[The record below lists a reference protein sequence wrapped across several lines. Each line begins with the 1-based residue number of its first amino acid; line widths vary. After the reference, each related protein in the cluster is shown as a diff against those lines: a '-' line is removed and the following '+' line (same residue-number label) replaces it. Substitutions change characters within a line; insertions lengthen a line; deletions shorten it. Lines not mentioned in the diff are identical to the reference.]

1 MGLYKKKWLFLLRIC
16 TFILLFLFILEPIGS
31 ILIRKNP
38 TITILID
45 SSKSM
50 KIVSAKV
57 HKLVDAIKR
66 LKLKKEFFSFDKSV
80 TRRASLSLK
89 DSLAFTGNRTD
100 IGTALSSVT
109 SRASKNTHGSIL
121 LISDGNN
128 NMGKDPI
135 QIAQNLSIPIYCLG
149 IGCPVKDIKI
159 TDINTN
165 SIVYVNDS
173 IQIRVTFEN
182 RGYKEQDIQVFLEQD
197 GRILKKKQVPLPS
210 SMARDEV
217 KFFIVP
223 RHSGLN
229 VYTIR
234 ITPLADEITT
244 ENNKREISI
253 KVLKDKIKVLYV
265 SSSPTWNF
273 KFAKKELAQDD
284 NILLDYYIKI
294 DKERFL
300 TPDGFVKI
308 LHLTSH
314 IPHLASY
321 DLVILEGF
329 EPPEIKEY
337 VDRGGNLVL
346 IGKSSRDLSPF
357 IFGVERGFIPRL
369 LPRISPATKVE
380 FSSEGE
386 RIFFHIS
393 HPPRK
398 GSEATSHISL
408 PNILGVKGGANILAS
423 IRGRSHRS
431 IPIIALQSYGK
442 GRILGIASKDIWKW
456 SFRGESHLRDG
467 SLWSNITR
475 YLSKRGK
482 GKRIYIHTE
491 PCYITGEE
499 IVLKGEL
506 YDENYKPVLNGEIK
520 VEILGRNKTL
530 YPLGDGR
537 YEGKIGSFSPGKY
550 TYFATGTIRSGEANH
565 EPRVKGEFFV
575 EEPNLEEMDVGLNRG
590 LLESIATASNGK
602 YIEDLKDLTLN
613 LKPTREKIKLH
624 FTRNP
629 FFLVLILSLLCLEW
643 FFLRK
648 G

>member
-1 MGLYKKKWLFLLRIC
+1 MLYKKKWLVFLRIC
-16 TFILLFLFILEPIGS
+16 TFILLLLFILEPIGS

-57 HKLVDAIKR
+57 NKLVNDIKNI
-66 LKLKKEFFSFDKSV
+66 KLKKEFFSFDKSV
-80 TRRASLSLK
+80 LSLK

-100 IGTALSSVT
+100 IGLALSSVT

-135 QIAQNLSIPIYCLG
+135 QIAQNLSIPVYCLG

-182 RGYKEQDIQVFLEQD
+182 RGYKEQNIQIFLEQN

-210 SMARDEV
+210 SMARGEV

-229 VYTIR
+229 VYTIK
-234 ITPLADEITT
+234 IPGLAEEITE
-244 ENNKREISI
+244 ENNKREIPI
-253 KVLKDKIKVLYV
+253 KVLKDKIKVLNV

-273 KFAKKELAQDD
+273 KFAKKELDQDD

-300 TPDGFVKI
+300 TPDGFVNI
-308 LHLTSH
+308 SHLTSH
-314 IPHLASY
+314 IPHLVSY
-321 DLVILEGF
+321 DLVILEDF
-329 EPPEIKEY
+329 ELSGVKEY

-346 IGKSSRDLSPF
+346 IGKSARDLSPF
-357 IFGVERGFIPRL
+357 IFGVERGFIPGL
-369 LPRISPATKVE
+369 LPRTSPATKVE
-380 FSSEGE
+380 FSDEGE
-386 RIFFHIS
+386 RIFSHIS
-393 HPPRK
+393 HPI
-398 GSEATSHISL
+398 SHISL

-442 GRILGIASKDIWKW
+442 GRILGIAPKDIWKW
-456 SFRGESHLRDG
+456 SFYSESNFWGEIS
-467 SLWSNITR
+467 R
-475 YLSKRGK
+475 YLSRRGK
-482 GKRIYIHTE
+482 GKRIYIHTK
-491 PCYITGEE
+491 PSYIAGEE

-506 YDENYKPVLNGEIK
+506 YDENYKPILNGEIK
-520 VEILGRNKTL
+520 VEILGKNRNL
-530 YPLGDGR
+530 YPLGNGR

-550 TYFATGTIRSGEANH
+550 TYFATSTNH
-565 EPRVKGEFFV
+565 EQTKGEFFV
-575 EEPNLEEMDVGLNRG
+575 EEHNLEEMDIGLNRG
-590 LLESIATASNGK
+590 FLEGIAEASNGK
-602 YIEDLKDLTLN
+602 YIEDLDNFTVN
-613 LKPTREKIKLH
+613 LKSTREKRKLY
-624 FTRNP
+624 FTRMP
-629 FFLVLILSLLCLEW
+629 FFLVLILSLLCVEW
-643 FFLRK
+643 FFLRRV
-648 G
+648 

>member
-16 TFILLFLFILEPIGS
+16 TFILLLLFILEPIGS

-57 HKLVDAIKR
+57 NKFVNDIKNI
-66 LKLKKEFFSFDKSV
+66 KLKKEFFSFDKSV
-80 TRRASLSLK
+80 LSLK

-100 IGTALSSVT
+100 IGLALSSVT

-182 RGYKEQDIQVFLEQD
+182 RGYKEQDIQIFLEQD

-210 SMARDEV
+210 SMARGEV

-234 ITPLADEITT
+234 IPGLADEITT
-244 ENNKREISI
+244 ENNKREIPI
-253 KVLKDKIKVLYV
+253 KVLKDKIKVLYA

-273 KFAKKELAQDD
+273 KFVKKELAQDD

-329 EPPEIKEY
+329 EPPEIKDY

-357 IFGVERGFIPRL
+357 IFGVERRFIPRL
-369 LPRISPATKVE
+369 LPRTSPATKVE

-442 GRILGIASKDIWKW
+442 GRILGIAPKDIWKW

-506 YDENYKPVLNGEIK
+506 YDENYKPVLNGEI
-520 VEILGRNKTL
+520 EIEIAGKKKIL
-530 YPLGDGR
+530 YPLGDGQ
-537 YEGKIGSFSPGKY
+537 YEGKIGFFPSGKY
-550 TYFATGTIRSGEANH
+550 TYFATSTNHEH

-602 YIEDLKDLTLN
+602 YIEDLDNFTLN
-613 LKPTREKIKLH
+613 LKSSTAKIKLY
-624 FTRNP
+624 FTRMP